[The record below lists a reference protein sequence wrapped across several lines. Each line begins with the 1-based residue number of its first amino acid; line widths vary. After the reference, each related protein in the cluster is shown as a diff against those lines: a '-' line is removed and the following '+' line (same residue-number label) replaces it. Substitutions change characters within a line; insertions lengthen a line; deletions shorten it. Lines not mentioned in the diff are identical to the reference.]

1 MVDSRDVGMRADCG
15 EGRATGLPGSSTVS
29 PRIVPAGAG
38 GQIVAVAGGPV
49 AAVNAVCQS
58 WAQGQSRGRCRTR
71 RRPVAAIR
79 AGTFLS
85 MLRTLAHLALARPR
99 SPSPST
105 ARATLKAN
113 AGPATQGAGG

>member
-58 WAQGQSRGRCRTR
+58 WAQGQSRGRCSTR

-79 AGTFLS
+79 KKKMNSLV
-85 MLRTLAHLALARPR
+85 RTLAHLARARPGA
-99 SPSPST
+99 PSAST
-105 ARATLKAN
+105 ARAMLKEIGRAHV
-113 AGPATQGAGG
+113 